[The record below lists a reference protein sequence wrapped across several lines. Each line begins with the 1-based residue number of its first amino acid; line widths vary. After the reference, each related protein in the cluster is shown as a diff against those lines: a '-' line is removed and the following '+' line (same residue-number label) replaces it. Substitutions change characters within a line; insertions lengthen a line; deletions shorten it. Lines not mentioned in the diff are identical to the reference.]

1 MLNGDQYDQIL
12 SPAYLN
18 MKASPP
24 VEVLSRGVR
33 GGQGLQEE
41 QILILWEPMG

>member
-24 VEVLSRGVR
+24 VEVLSRG
-33 GGQGLQEE
+33 GQGLQEE